1 VVWLKHAPLIIFA
14 NKYFLYYTIDPIF
27 LSKYNPSGMSQS
39 LYWDTIYEIVLALM
53 SKYPN
58 QDLQDVTLETIF
70 GWVTGLS
77 NFKDDP
83 ELANDEILLAIYQE
97 WYEELNP
104 I

>member
-1 VVWLKHAPLIIFA
+1 
-14 NKYFLYYTIDPIF
+14 
-27 LSKYNPSGMSQS
+27 MSQS

-53 SKYPN
+53 FKYPN
-58 QDLQDVTLETIF
+58 QDLEEVSLETLF
-70 GWVTGLS
+70 DWVTGLT